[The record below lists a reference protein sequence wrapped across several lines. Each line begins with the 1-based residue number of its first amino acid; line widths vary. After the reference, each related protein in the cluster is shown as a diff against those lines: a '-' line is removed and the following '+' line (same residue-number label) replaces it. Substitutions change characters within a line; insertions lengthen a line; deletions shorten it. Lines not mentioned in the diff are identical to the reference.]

1 MVLLGKYPPASVGD
15 IKRFSF
21 DLWVWKTTGRRVW
34 QPTPVFLLGES
45 HGQKSLAGTVHRDT
59 KRRIQ
64 LKPLSSSTH
73 GYPNE

>member
-1 MVLLGKYPPASVGD
+1 MVLVVKYPPANVGD
-15 IKRFSF
+15 IKRCGF
-21 DLWVWKTTGRRVW
+21 DLWVWKTPGRRVW

-59 KRRIQ
+59 KRIQ